1 MGFSADQLFG
11 AAGKFGSFTYNNFRM
26 SRHYYLFGS
35 YDFSMN
41 RYADIEPSFLL
52 MMSDQFKPQADIGV
66 TYIYNEAF
74 WTGLSYRT
82 SGALIAN
89 VGVRYLNIYIGYAF
103 DFTMQEIQR
112 ITYGT
117 HEITFA
123 LKFGDNSRR
132 YRWLDRY

>member
-1 MGFSADQLFG
+1 
-11 AAGKFGSFTYNNFRM
+11 M